1 MFQLKKDFSFSLFCH
16 RLFNCSEWRFHF
28 SLLIQNFG
36 KSWFFKSPA
45 KNQRKKKF
53 WKKNFLEKKFFR
65 PEKFFFQKIFFPVD
79 FSLWFFAGSLKNQ
92 LFPND
97 FWQNVPIYSKIK
109 KNTLLHYFDCFHTL
123 LGKITKL
130 FEQFFP
136 VILVQKVILETS
148 STSRACGP
156 RSGKMFLESL
166 FEPR

>member
-1 MFQLKKDFSFSLFCH
+1 MNFSFTLS
-16 RLFNCSEWRFHF
+16 F
-28 SLLIQNFG
+28 STH
-36 KSWFFKSPA
+36 
-45 KNQRKKKF
+45 
-53 WKKNFLEKKFFR
+53 LEL
-65 PEKFFFQKIFFPVD
+65 FFPNK
-79 FSLWFFAGSLKNQ
+79 SQWRKLFALLTKCSQYSGKWVENVENQ

-109 KNTLLHYFDCFHTL
+109 KNTPLHYFDCFHTL